1 MEFELFVVRLTP
13 LHDRSSDLIIRGRPP
28 LEPNHHPGITDL
40 VHYIAPN
47 RSVILFLGGHP
58 IKLGLHRY
66 VVDLIE
72 RGLVSHV
79 ATNGSG
85 IIHDFELA
93 AFGETSEDVAKW
105 IQAGQFGLWR
115 ETSRLNDIISEGA
128 KRGEGLGQAVGRVIE
143 DECMP
148 HRDISIAAA
157 GYRCGVPV
165 TCHVTIGADIIHSH
179 PNCDGA
185 ALGATSYKDFLTFA
199 QSILSFAHEP
209 IGDRPLPDWQYPHQ
223 PNPPIPNERWR
234 AAHQSSVPSSDDA
247 FSHKRAGQAQR
258 LTELPPA
265 DVLNRKSAIENP
277 KSSGTFL
284 NIGSAVT
291 GPEVYLK
298 ALAMARNIAHQR
310 GQEIRRFVTG
320 VFDLVP
326 LPDNPQ
332 DGAAA
337 KDDYRYY
344 YRPWKTILVRTVAD
358 GGRSFYICG
367 DHRQTIP
374 ALWTALRQRME
385 STPANKKPAGTSEVQ
400 RGSERTA
407 AAS

>member
-1 MEFELFVVRLTP
+1 MTLDASNVSLEAVAY
-13 LHDRSSDLIIRGRPP
+13 RSSDLLIRDRIP
-28 LEPNHHPGITDL
+28 LEPKHNPAINDL
-40 VHYIAPN
+40 VRHINHPL
-47 RSVILFLGGHP
+47 ILFLGGHP
-58 IKLGLHRY
+58 IKLGLSRY
-66 VVDLIE
+66 IVDLIQ
-72 RGLVSHV
+72 RGLISHV

-115 ETSRLNDIISEGA
+115 ETSRLNEIISDGA

-143 DECMP
+143 EERMP
-148 HRDISIAAA
+148 HREISIAAA
-157 GYRCGVPV
+157 GFRCGVPV

-223 PNPPIPNERWR
+223 PNPPVPNELWR
-234 AAHQSSVPSSDDA
+234 TAQDMASAADDDPNQ
-247 FSHKRAGQAQR
+247 K
-258 LTELPPA
+258 L
-265 DVLNRKSAIENP
+265 AIENRQS
-277 KSSGTFL
+277 SSGTFL

-332 DGAAA
+332 DGAPS

-358 GGRSFYICG
+358 GGRSFYIRG

-374 ALWTALRQRME
+374 ALWTELVGRSAFASQFPDGNCSATANDTRNC
-385 STPANKKPAGTSEVQ
+385 SATADVAPADEA
-400 RGSERTA
+400 TA
-407 AAS
+407 HSIPG